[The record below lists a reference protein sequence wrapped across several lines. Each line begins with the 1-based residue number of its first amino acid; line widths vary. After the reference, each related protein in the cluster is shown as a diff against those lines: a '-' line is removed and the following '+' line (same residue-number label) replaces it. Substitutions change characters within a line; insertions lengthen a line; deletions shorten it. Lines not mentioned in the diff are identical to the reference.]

1 MLMTILIILLCLT
14 LLIPIVLFARDFFVK
29 LKLERLT
36 TNKYHAM
43 KVLVD
48 KLESKKSITET
59 EVQAIAEN
67 PSLRIVLY
75 YALESYGRKEM
86 FPQKFFSEEKGAES
100 YMVNWLEFPTELG
113 RAPDEILLMETA
125 TIGSQLQVHYYAF
138 KFKSA
143 KPRWA
148 RKLNWMIGICGPYHA
163 ASLPFDVP
171 RRVFSRFTP
180 VGQTKTNEE
189 IKWVHENINP

>member
-1 MLMTILIILLCLT
+1 MAILLILLCIT
-14 LLIPIVLFARDFFVK
+14 LLVPIVLFARDSFVK

-36 TNKYHAM
+36 AKKYHAM

-48 KLESKKSITET
+48 KLENKMLITEP
-59 EVQAIAEN
+59 EVYAVAEN

-75 YALESYGRKEM
+75 YALETYGRKEM
-86 FPQKFFSEEKGAES
+86 FPQKFYSEEKGAES

-113 RAPDEILLMETA
+113 RAPDEILLMETT
-125 TIGSQLQVHYYAF
+125 TIELQLQVHYYTF

-148 RKLNWMIGICGPYHA
+148 KKLNWMIGICGPYDIN
-163 ASLPFDVP
+163 SLPFDVP
-171 RRVFSRFTP
+171 RKVFSRFNP
-180 VGQTKTNEE
+180 VGLMDTKDE
-189 IKWVHENINP
+189 IQWVHENINP